1 MLDLET
7 LGTAPG
13 SVILSIGAVHFGR
26 GEIHSEFHTHITPES
41 CCAAGLKI
49 DTSTAMWWMGQSEA
63 ARQSVLEGQKN
74 AVQLWDGLMLFK
86 NWLVECM
93 RTQGGPIEPE
103 RVRLWGNGASF
114 DCAQFAAAH
123 RAVEIRRLPWKY
135 SGERCYR
142 TVKALH
148 PEVPEESREGIHHNA
163 LDDAKHQARHLMKL
177 LPTL

>member
-1 MLDLET
+1 METHIMLDLET

-26 GEIHSEFHTHITPES
+26 GEIHDVFHQHVRVGSSVSE
-41 CCAAGLKI
+41 GLQM
-49 DTSTAMWWMGQSEA
+49 DGATVLWWLGQSDA
-63 ARQSVLEGQKN
+63 ARAALLDGQKKSSELTQ
-74 AVQLWDGLMLFK
+74 VLSELFQWCAGK
-86 NWLVECM
+86 VDDEFQHLC
-93 RTQGGPIEPE
+93 I
-103 RVRLWGNGASF
+103 WGNGASF
-114 DCAQFAAAH
+114 DCAVLAAAY
-123 RAVEIRRLPWKY
+123 RACHLPLPWKY